1 MPGPVLPGA
10 AGDKQV
16 LPNWSCTR
24 NQAEFCF
31 SRKCSHWHGSGWS
44 SLTLRRRCQG
54 LREACFQAVSLIA
67 QGSPLQ
73 SWPHFLH
80 DSKSNSDMA
89 VPTLVKLELFL
100 GRSQTVLWGSG
111 VSHYR
116 DGWVGGWVPTKPFAC
131 RLEMGAQIQCS
142 ALFWGALLQFWL
154 LKAHQSSVF
163 PMKCFQLW
171 ARFSRKCKSNQLE
184 PQLPSS
190 KSYGIG
196 TEDLGNVS
204 DLSSFLYAA
213 KLLFYS

>member
-31 SRKCSHWHGSGWS
+31 PRKCSHWHGSGWS

-131 RLEMGAQIQCS
+131 RLEMGAQISAVPCS
-142 ALFWGALLQFWL
+142 GEPCFSFDCWKLI
-154 LKAHQSSVF
+154 KAA
-163 PMKCFQLW
+163 CFQW
-171 ARFSRKCKSNQLE
+171 NA
-184 PQLPSS
+184 SS
-190 KSYGIG
+190 SELVSAENANLTSY
-196 TEDLGNVS
+196 NP
-204 DLSSFLYAA
+204 SFLPP
-213 KLLFYS
+213 SHME